1 MDLRLDGKVA
11 LVTGSSKG
19 IGKGIAEE
27 FARSGA
33 DVTITYEGD
42 AEGAEETA
50 EVVRSLGRRA
60 LVVQVDV
67 GDEAAV
73 DRLYDAHLAEFGRL
87 DILVNNAGMLESG
100 KLHEM
105 PTSTWRSVLRT
116 NLDGAFF
123 CMRLAARQMIAQGGG
138 GRIITISSVHEEACT
153 GGNGPYCV
161 SKSGLRN
168 LMRTMAIEL
177 GEHGITV
184 NGIAPGM
191 IVTPGMNEVIFAD
204 EKIRTEKAE
213 QIVLRKAGY
222 PQDIA
227 NMAVFLASDAASY
240 CTGATYYVDGGWMLT
255 WPPV

>member
-33 DVTITYEGD
+33 DVTITYDGDEG
-42 AEGAEETA
+42 GAQETA
-50 EVVRSLGRRA
+50 EVVRAAGRKA
-60 LVVQVDV
+60 IVVQVDV

-73 DRLYDAHLAEFGRL
+73 DRLFARHLEAFGRL
-87 DILVNNAGMLESG
+87 DILVNNAGVSVG
-100 KLHEM
+100 GRLHDL
-105 PTSTWRSVLRT
+105 PTEIWRTVMAI

-123 CMRLAARQMIAQGGG
+123 CMRAAARQMISQGGG
-138 GRIITISSVHEEACT
+138 GRIITISSVHEEAASA
-153 GGNGPYCV
+153 GGGPYAA
-161 SKSGLRN
+161 SKGGLRN
-168 LMRTMAIEL
+168 LMRAMAIEL
-177 GEHGITV
+177 GEYGITV

-191 IVTPGMNEVIFAD
+191 TVTPGMNGAIFDD
-204 EKIRTEKAE
+204 EELRARRAS
-213 QIVLRKAGY
+213 QIVLREAGY

>member
-11 LVTGSSKG
+11 LVTGSSTG

-33 DVTITYEGD
+33 DVTITYYGEE
-42 AEGAEETA
+42 AAAQETA
-50 EVVRSLGRRA
+50 EVVRGLDRRA

-67 GDEAAV
+67 GDEASV
-73 DRLYDAHLAEFGRL
+73 DHLYVAHLAEFGRL
-87 DILVNNAGMLESG
+87 DVMVNNAGIMLPG
-100 KLHEM
+100 KLHEI
-105 PTSTWRSVLRT
+105 PTSTWREVLQT

-123 CMRLAARQMIAQGGG
+123 CMRLAACQMIAQGDG
-138 GRIITISSVHEEACT
+138 GRIISISSVHEEACT
-153 GGNGPYCV
+153 DENGAYCV
-161 SKSGLRN
+161 SKGGLRN

-191 IVTPGMNEVIFAD
+191 IVTPMNEEIMED
-204 EKIRTEKAE
+204 KELLAE
-213 QIVLRKAGY
+213 HAAKIVLRRAGY

-227 NMAVFLASDAASY
+227 NMALFLASDAASY
-240 CTGATYYVDGGWMLT
+240 CTGGTYYVDGGWMLT